1 MTKRIMCTVHSA
13 SKLIM
18 FKSLVNVP
26 GLAKYVFCRLSIA
39 QPACSMLFNSLKY
52 CLWCPPVENSFDCGI
67 LRSSVEEFGAVFCNL
82 TNYCS

>member
-1 MTKRIMCTVHSA
+1 MCTVHSA
-13 SKLIM
+13 SKLII
-18 FKSLVNVP
+18 FKSLVNLPVT
-26 GLAKYVFCRLSIA
+26 GIGKIRFFCRLSIA